1 VEAELEAHKGDG
13 KEDGQL
19 EDGKVVGA
27 DTPKS
32 MEDGK
37 DIPKDGLRINTTI
50 GLPTSDKRRP
60 GPLDLPDAKK
70 AASPVVAAL
79 ATCSCHCRYR
89 HKYNILRVITAR
101 IQP

>member
-1 VEAELEAHKGDG
+1 VEVELEAHKGDG

-37 DIPKDGLRINTTI
+37 DIPKDGLRIVEKSMMNH
-50 GLPTSDKRRP
+50 LAEDRAATS
-60 GPLDLPDAKK
+60 
-70 AASPVVAAL
+70 
-79 ATCSCHCRYR
+79 RYR
-89 HKYNILRVITAR
+89 AISLLQEQEDGLTKL
-101 IQP
+101 